1 MIKTMQSSAM
11 RYFLVAAVSVGLTS
25 TALAILD
32 GGSREA
38 RGSAA
43 VAQAEKDRHPD
54 WVEKVRPHSTS
65 ISKMSTVSLVGQIGL
80 VSGSR
85 SSDSNCS
92 GCMGTIGLESIV
104 LNNNIKQVQ
113 SAYGA
118 YIEATRDRGNP
129 GTTHGAE
136 INVINKSALV
146 AANPTAMHGTGITP
160 ALWLASGGEA
170 KVQPATMAMGITSNG
185 AKFDKGIV
193 FQDGALT
200 TRVDAKQEAISLP
213 HRSAISFYDTKGN
226 IVANIYGQGTY
237 TGSAV
242 NLRFDAGKL
251 VIEKVDGTPIL
262 TVEQNGLR
270 IGNTIGVSC
279 SGPPSADYKVIT
291 GVVTHC

>member
-1 MIKTMQSSAM
+1 MTPLL
-11 RYFLVAAVSVGLTS
+11 RYVLIVGVSIGLTS
-25 TALAILD
+25 AAFAVLNQRTSNVSD
-32 GGSREA
+32 GDNSKI
-38 RGSAA
+38 
-43 VAQAEKDRHPD
+43 AENNVRHPE

-65 ISKMSTVSLVGQIGL
+65 ISRMGAVSSVGQIGL

-85 SSDSNCS
+85 SGDSNCS

-104 LNNNIKQVQ
+104 LNNNSKQVQ

-118 YIEATRDRGNP
+118 YIEATRDTGNP
-129 GTTHGAE
+129 GTTHGVE
-136 INVINKSALV
+136 IDVINKSSLV
-146 AANPTAMHGTGITP
+146 SANPVMMHGTGITP

-193 FQDGALT
+193 FQQGALNM
-200 TRVDAKQEAISLP
+200 RVDAKQEAISLP
-213 HRSAISFYDTKGN
+213 QRAAISFYDIKGN

-237 TGSAV
+237 SGSAV

-262 TVEQNGLR
+262 TIEQNGLK
-270 IGNTIGVSC
+270 IGNAVAATC
-279 SGPPSADYKVIT
+279 SGPPSSAFKVVAGII
-291 GVVTHC
+291 THC